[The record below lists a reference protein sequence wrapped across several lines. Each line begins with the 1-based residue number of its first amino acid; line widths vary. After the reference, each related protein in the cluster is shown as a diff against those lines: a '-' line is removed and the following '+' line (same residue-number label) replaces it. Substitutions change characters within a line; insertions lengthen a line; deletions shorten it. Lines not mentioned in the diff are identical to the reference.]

1 MPEDSPKPIALTDR
15 ERIILQ
21 GVARGMTSPQIA
33 AELSLSPE
41 TIKWHRKRL
50 LTKFSAATS
59 AEMILKAVESKI
71 L

>member
-1 MPEDSPKPIALTDR
+1 MPEDNPKPITLTDR

-21 GVARGMTSPQIA
+21 GIARGMTSPQIA